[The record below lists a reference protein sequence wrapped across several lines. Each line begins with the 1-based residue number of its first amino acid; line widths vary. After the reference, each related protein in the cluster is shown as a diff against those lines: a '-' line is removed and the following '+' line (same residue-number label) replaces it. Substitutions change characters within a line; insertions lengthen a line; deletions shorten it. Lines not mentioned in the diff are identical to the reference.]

1 MPDGHMCD
9 RRILL
14 LDVVYRALQAIGET
28 FLVGLKISHAPI
40 PLALT
45 FIVLCSLALF
55 RGQRCE
61 FSPMTASCRQ

>member
-1 MPDGHMCD
+1 
-9 RRILL
+9 
-14 LDVVYRALQAIGET
+14 
-28 FLVGLKISHAPI
+28 
-40 PLALT
+40 LT